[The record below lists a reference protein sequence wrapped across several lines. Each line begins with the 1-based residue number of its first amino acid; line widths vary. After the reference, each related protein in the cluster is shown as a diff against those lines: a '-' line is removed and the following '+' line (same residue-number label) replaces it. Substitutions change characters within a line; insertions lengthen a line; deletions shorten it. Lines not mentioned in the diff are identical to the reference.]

1 MVLISHETNLD
12 HMSHSFEAVD
22 IINKRVTT
30 RGAQIPGTS
39 LLW

>member
-1 MVLISHETNLD
+1 MVLISHQTSLD
-12 HMSHSFEAVD
+12 HTSHSFETVD

-30 RGAQIPGTS
+30 RGAQIPAAR